1 MVHQLIGSAPLI
13 WIMQET
19 AQQEVLP
26 FFAQGFRNGRRG
38 SFTNFE
44 HDHKVVVTVWPRRLN
59 KQRGKWNL
67 LFLRG
72 ISRFKRKSWC
82 KNVAISLCWA
92 RLHVYKKLRMP
103 ISVWISR
110 QNHTPWT
117 TLASRVGLQ
126 LPKAAITR
134 SLRNKSV
141 KQSGYNIVTE
151 VCAKCLSAKCV
162 LFESPIHFA
171 EAMTLRI
178 AYSWNIFQCSKRNF
192 VISSLFSCCKLVLN
206 ITRTFPVA
214 ISTTTQPMLQIS
226 AALPYPA
233 PLSNVIT
240 SGAM

>member
-44 HDHKVVVTVWPRRLN
+44 HDHKVVVTVWPRGLN
-59 KQRGKWNL
+59 KQRDKWNL

-72 ISRFKRKSWC
+72 ISRFERKSWC

-92 RLHVYKKLRMP
+92 RPHVYKKLRMP

-126 LPKAAITR
+126 TSKSTITR
-134 SLRNKSV
+134 SSRNKSV

-162 LFESPIHFA
+162 LFESPKHFA
-171 EAMTLRI
+171 EAMILRI